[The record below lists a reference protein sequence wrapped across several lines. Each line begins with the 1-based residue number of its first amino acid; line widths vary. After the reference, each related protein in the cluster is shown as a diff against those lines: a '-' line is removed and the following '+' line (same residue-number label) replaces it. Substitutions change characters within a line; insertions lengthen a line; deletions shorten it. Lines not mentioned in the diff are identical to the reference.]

1 MANPT
6 ARLAA
11 LLSQLCHNVP
21 QGSVVVASLDV
32 LLDLGNNG
40 DVVDG
45 ARRAGA
51 RVSLLDVCHSVCRA
65 VPSTSHP
72 RVIPRPQ
79 HCAHRT
85 LMWMEDR
92 CFSRTSSTTSLA
104 LCYYVS

>member
-51 RVSLLDVCHSVCRA
+51 CVSLLVVCCYACRS
-65 VPSTSHP
+65 VPSNSHP
-72 RVIPRPQ
+72 VPYLVHSTVPTAYFWIK
-79 HCAHRT
+79 
-85 LMWMEDR
+85 DR
-92 CFSRTSSTTSLA
+92 
-104 LCYYVS
+104 